1 MSLESTRN
9 TVQRYLNAQH
19 GDVSM
24 LAEDVVFTTMAT
36 GQETMGREAV
46 LGMMNYLYHVA
57 FDATAVPWVTL
68 FGDSN
73 AVLEGSFVGRHIGEF
88 NGIPATGK
96 AVNVPMCIVYSL
108 ENELIKSAHIYFE
121 IPVLLQQL
129 GVATG

>member
-57 FDATAVPWVTL
+57 FDATAVSWVTL
-68 FGDSN
+68 FGETN

-88 NGIPATGK
+88 NGLPATGK
-96 AVNVPMCIVYSL
+96 DVNVPMCIVYSL